1 MNFNNLPSDI
11 KQLIFNNN
19 REHNNKINRDKK
31 LREFWD
37 EWEDAYEDD
46 VEEFYNDGDISSP
59 YWEDLTIKEKIN
71 IYKRHKRMM
80 EIHESVMCDGSAPD
94 WYYESLRSED
104 EGGSDKLTDP
114 NYDRETGEYIN

>member
-1 MNFNNLPSDI
+1 MEFNNLPSDI

-19 REHNNKINRDKK
+19 RESNNKINRDKK

-37 EWEDAYEDD
+37 
-46 VEEFYNDGDISSP
+46 
-59 YWEDLTIKEKIN
+59 
-71 IYKRHKRMM
+71 
-80 EIHESVMCDGSAPD
+80 
-94 WYYESLRSED
+94 ESLRSED